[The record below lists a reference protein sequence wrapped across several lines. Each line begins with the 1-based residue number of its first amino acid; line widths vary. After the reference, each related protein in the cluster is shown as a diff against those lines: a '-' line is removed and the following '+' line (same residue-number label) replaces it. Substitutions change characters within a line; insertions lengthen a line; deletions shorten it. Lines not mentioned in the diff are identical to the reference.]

1 MIQYV
6 LASLF
11 TGKQQLKTMKQATR
25 KPTTPGDILLYEYL
39 EPLDLKINELAELLH
54 VHRNSVSA
62 LINNNRKLTTEMA
75 FRLAKVFDTTV
86 DFRLNLQAAVDLWE
100 VENNMRT
107 QEELG
112 RIEQWLNI
120 WHAVKSVQKRSR
132 KAKTSLH
139 LVGRIRRLRRI
150 RQSCVDAKCAT
161 LKQRIRN
168 DILIPSV

>member
-62 LINNNRKLTTEMA
+62 LINN
-75 FRLAKVFDTTV
+75 RLAKVFDTTV
-86 DFRLNLQAAVDLWE
+86 DFWLNLQAAVDLWE

-112 RIEQWLNI
+112 RIETVAEYL
-120 WHAVKSVQKRSR
+120 ARR
-132 KAKTSLH
+132 EERAKK
-139 LVGRIRRLRRI
+139 V
-150 RQSCVDAKCAT
+150 A
-161 LKQRIRN
+161 
-168 DILIPSV
+168 

>member
-6 LASLF
+6 LVSLF

-54 VHRNSVSA
+54 VHRNSVS
-62 LINNNRKLTTEMA
+62 NNRKLTTEMA

-86 DFRLNLQAAVDLWE
+86 DFWLNLQAAVDLWE

-112 RIEQWLNI
+112 RIETVAEYL
-120 WHAVKSVQKRSR
+120 A
-132 KAKTSLH
+132 
-139 LVGRIRRLRRI
+139 RREERTKK
-150 RQSCVDAKCAT
+150 VA
-161 LKQRIRN
+161 
-168 DILIPSV
+168 

>member
-1 MIQYV
+1 
-6 LASLF
+6 
-11 TGKQQLKTMKQATR
+11 MKQATR

-62 LINNNRKLTTEMA
+62 LINNNRKLTT
-75 FRLAKVFDTTV
+75 VFDTTV

-112 RIEQWLNI
+112 RIETVAEYL
-120 WHAVKSVQKRSR
+120 ARR
-132 KAKTSLH
+132 EERAKK
-139 LVGRIRRLRRI
+139 V
-150 RQSCVDAKCAT
+150 A
-161 LKQRIRN
+161 
-168 DILIPSV
+168 

>member
-1 MIQYV
+1 MELGTCLMCLYDSVCSCIAIHREATV
-6 LASLF
+6 KNHE
-11 TGKQQLKTMKQATR
+11 TGNKKTDDTR
-25 KPTTPGDILLYEYL
+25 DILLYEYL

-112 RIEQWLNI
+112 RIETVAEYL
-120 WHAVKSVQKRSR
+120 ARR
-132 KAKTSLH
+132 EERAKK
-139 LVGRIRRLRRI
+139 V
-150 RQSCVDAKCAT
+150 A
-161 LKQRIRN
+161 
-168 DILIPSV
+168 